1 MKTKRTKRSGK
12 SQRQAEA
19 LQPARELLEELYL
32 AIGRAALTI
41 EQARSGI
48 GVDAAANLVHADL
61 VKNAVKAAK
70 KAEKTFRQSLEEA
83 GVSGK

>member
-1 MKTKRTKRSGK
+1 MKTKQSKRTRESK
-12 SQRQAEA
+12 RQAQT

-32 AIGRAALTI
+32 VIGRAALTI

-48 GVDAAANLVHADL
+48 GADGAANLVHADL

-70 KAEKTFRQSLEEA
+70 KAEKAFRKSIEEA
-83 GVSGK
+83 GNSGE